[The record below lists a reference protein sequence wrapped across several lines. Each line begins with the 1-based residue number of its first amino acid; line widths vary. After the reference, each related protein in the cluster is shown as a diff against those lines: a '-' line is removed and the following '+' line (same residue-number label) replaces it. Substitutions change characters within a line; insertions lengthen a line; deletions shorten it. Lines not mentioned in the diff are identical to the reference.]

1 MDLIPKGWG
10 SRLRA
15 ERKRLGHTQVEFA
28 RLTGVST
35 LTYQQYE
42 REEYE
47 PRLGYLNQLAN
58 LEVDIHFVMFGDSV
72 PLVSDLAHSEQAEVM
87 ALNLIKEHLNKNPG
101 KDIKAD
107 RLFAL
112 FDLFRSEL
120 EKMDESAFDLPIDTS
135 ALIKNLVAHRSSE
148 LEVKGFK

>member
-15 ERKRLGHTQVEFA
+15 ERKRLGYTQVEFA
-28 RLTGVST
+28 RLTSVST

-47 PRLGYLNQLAN
+47 PRWGYLNQLAN
-58 LEVDIHFVMFGDSV
+58 LEVDIHFVMFGESV
-72 PLVSDLAHSEQAEVM
+72 PLVNDLAHSEQAEVM
-87 ALNLIKEHLNKNPG
+87 ALSLIKEHLNKNPS
-101 KDIKAD
+101 KDIAAD

-120 EKMDESAFDLPIDTS
+120 GGMDKNELDIPIDS
-135 ALIKNLVAHRSSE
+135 NALIKNLVVSRF
-148 LEVKGFK
+148 LD